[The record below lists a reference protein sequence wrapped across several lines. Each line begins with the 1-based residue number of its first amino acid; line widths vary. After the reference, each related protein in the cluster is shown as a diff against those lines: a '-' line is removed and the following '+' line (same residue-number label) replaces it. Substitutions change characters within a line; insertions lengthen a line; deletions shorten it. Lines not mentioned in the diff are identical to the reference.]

1 MRTIRFIIN
10 KKSLD
15 AAHQGFPCSGGRI
28 ANLAAQG
35 LADL

>member
-15 AAHQGFPCSGGRI
+15 AAHQGFPCRHPGEKVEEI
-28 ANLAAQG
+28 NE
-35 LADL
+35 